1 MPYIITRA
9 NENNK
14 VGKIETGRKISLVQ
28 TLLVRADESKK
39 CRPVYH
45 VTLIHKKNK

>member
-14 VGKIETGRKISLVQ
+14 IGKMGEKVVKSVMFKL
-28 TLLVRADESKK
+28 S
-39 CRPVYH
+39 
-45 VTLIHKKNK
+45 

>member
-14 VGKIETGRKISLVQ
+14 VGKIIKLVKWEKVVKSVMFK
-28 TLLVRADESKK
+28 LS
-39 CRPVYH
+39 
-45 VTLIHKKNK
+45 

>member
-14 VGKIETGRKISLVQ
+14 VGKMGKGRKKSVMFKL
-28 TLLVRADESKK
+28 S
-39 CRPVYH
+39 
-45 VTLIHKKNK
+45 